1 MQPNALYYGDCLDW
15 MKQWDSQ
22 SVDLIYLDPPFNS
35 KATYNQLYHKD
46 GAGDAQFRAFND
58 TWVWDEAAADRL
70 ASYQGAIGKR
80 AHKAICGLHQILGKC
95 GMLAYLTYMAERL
108 EQMHRL
114 LKDTGSIYLH
124 CDPTASHYLK
134 VIMGAI
140 YVNHM
145 TGGGYFA
152 MKLCGELV
160 GFLVLR
166 RKNVDGSE
174 ITI

>member
-15 MKQWDSQ
+15 MEHWDSK

-46 GAGDAQFRAFND
+46 GGGDAQFRAFND

-70 ASYQGAIGKR
+70 ASYQGAIGKK

-134 VIMGAI
+134 VIMDSI

-145 TGGGYFA
+145 TGGGI
-152 MKLCGELV
+152 
-160 GFLVLR
+160 
-166 RKNVDGSE
+166 SQ
-174 ITI
+174 

>member
-1 MQPNALYYGDCLDW
+1 MKTNALYYGDCLDW
-15 MKQWDSQ
+15 MQQWDSQ

-46 GAGDAQFRAFND
+46 GGGDAQFRAFND
-58 TWVWDEAAADRL
+58 IWIWDEAAEHRWL
-70 ASYQGAIGKR
+70 KYKNASGLK
-80 AHKAICGLHQILGKC
+80 AHNAICGLYQVLGKC

-134 VIMGAI
+134 VIMDSI

-145 TGGGYFA
+145 NGGGGLLG
-152 MKLCGELV
+152 MRLSGKENRKL
-160 GFLVLR
+160 
-166 RKNVDGSE
+166 
-174 ITI
+174 TI